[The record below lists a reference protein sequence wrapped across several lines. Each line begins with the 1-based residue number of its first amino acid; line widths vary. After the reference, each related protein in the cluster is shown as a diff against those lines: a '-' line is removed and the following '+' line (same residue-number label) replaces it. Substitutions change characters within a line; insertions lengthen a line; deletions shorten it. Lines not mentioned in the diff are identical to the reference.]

1 MSQTTNLPLKPDS
14 YLHGTTEKIENPWK
28 VVWRRFKRN
37 RLAVLGAVILL
48 ILSLAAIFAP
58 LITPYTL
65 DEMDFMAMDQGPS
78 AKHWLGTDALGRDV
92 FSRLIYA
99 GRISLTVGLVAEG
112 ISLFIGVILGALSGF
127 YGGKIDTLIMRLV
140 DIFSCIPFLLLAI
153 TVVAVVGANIYNLM
167 IVIGVIGWTGTAR
180 LVRGEFL
187 KLRNME
193 FIEGAK
199 ALGANDAR
207 LIFVHMLP
215 NSFAPILVTATLG
228 VGGTI
233 MFEAALSYLGLGVQP
248 PTPSWGNMI
257 QAANDIIIFQEKPYL
272 WLPPGIAI
280 LLAVLSIN
288 FLGDGL
294 RDALDPRMQVN

>member
-1 MSQTTNLPLKPDS
+1 MTQNNEVQESLI
-14 YLHGTTEKIENPWK
+14 HGTTDKIESLWLIVWK
-28 VVWRRFKRN
+28 RFKKN
-37 RLAVLGAVILL
+37 KLAVFGAIILV
-48 ILSLAAIFAP
+48 ILSLSAIFAP
-58 LITPYTL
+58 LIAPYSL
-65 DEMDFMAMDQGPS
+65 EEMDFMSMDQGPS
-78 AKHWLGTDALGRDV
+78 KAHWLGTDSLGRDI
-92 FSRLIYA
+92 FSRLLFA

-112 ISLFIGVILGALSGF
+112 ISLAIGVILGAISGF
-127 YGGKIDTLIMRLV
+127 YGGKVDTLIMRLV

-153 TVVAVVGANIYNLM
+153 TVVAVVGPSIYNLM
-167 IVIGVIGWTGTAR
+167 VVIGIIGWTGTAR

-199 ALGANDAR
+199 ALGASDAR
-207 LIFVHMLP
+207 LIFLHMLP

-228 VGGTI
+228 VGSTI

-257 QAANDIIIFQEKPYL
+257 QSANDIIIFQDKPYM

>member
-1 MSQTTNLPLKPDS
+1 MTENNNLKTQD
-14 YLHGTTEKIENPWK
+14 YLHGTTEEIESPLKIIWK
-28 VVWRRFKRN
+28 RFKRN
-37 RLAVLGAVILL
+37 KLAVIGAVILI
-48 ILSLAAIFAP
+48 ILALSAIFAP
-58 LITPYTL
+58 IITPFTL
-65 DEMDFMAMDQGPS
+65 DEMDFEAMDSGPT
-78 AKHWLGTDALGRDV
+78 AKHWLGTDELGRDI
-92 FSRLIYA
+92 FTRLIFA

-112 ISLFIGVILGALSGF
+112 ISLFIGVILGAISGY

-140 DIFSCIPFLLLAI
+140 DVFSCIPFLLLAI
-153 TVVAVVGANIYNLM
+153 TVVAVIGSSIYNLM
-167 IVIGVIGWTGTAR
+167 IVIGVIGWSGTAR

-193 FIEGAK
+193 FVEGAR
-199 ALGANDAR
+199 ALGATDAR
-207 LIFVHMLP
+207 LIFIHMLP
-215 NSFAPILVTATLG
+215 NAFAPILVTATLG
-228 VGGTI
+228 VGSTI

-257 QAANDIIIFQEKPYL
+257 NKANDIIIFQTKPYL

-294 RDALDPRMQVN
+294 RDALDPRMQID

>member
-1 MSQTTNLPLKPDS
+1 MTENNNLKTQD
-14 YLHGTTEKIENPWK
+14 YLHGTTEEIESPLKIIWK
-28 VVWRRFKRN
+28 RFKRN
-37 RLAVLGAVILL
+37 KLAVIGAVILI
-48 ILSLAAIFAP
+48 ILALSAIFAP
-58 LITPYTL
+58 IITPFTL
-65 DEMDFMAMDQGPS
+65 DEMDFEAMDSGPT
-78 AKHWLGTDALGRDV
+78 AKHWLGTDELGRDI
-92 FSRLIYA
+92 FTRLIFA

-112 ISLFIGVILGALSGF
+112 ISLFIGVILGAISGY

-140 DIFSCIPFLLLAI
+140 DVFSCIPFLLLAI
-153 TVVAVVGANIYNLM
+153 TVVAVIGSSIYNLM
-167 IVIGVIGWTGTAR
+167 IVIGVIGWSGTAR

-193 FIEGAK
+193 FVESAR
-199 ALGANDAR
+199 ALGATDAR
-207 LIFVHMLP
+207 LIFIHMLP
-215 NSFAPILVTATLG
+215 NAFAPILVTATLG
-228 VGGTI
+228 VGSTI

-257 QAANDIIIFQEKPYL
+257 NKANDIIIFQTKPYL

-294 RDALDPRMQVN
+294 RDALDPRMQID